1 MSLMPLIAAAVVL
14 LVGFALI
21 ATQAWFASRDGW
33 LTLKQMLKHH
43 SAGLPFEAHIGMWE
57 DIPLTILL
65 ADIVYIYGSN
75 WTHGDILRAFL
86 IAGIISAFLHYT
98 YTLSSFPEA
107 HVRDHR
113 LTVTGW
119 FHAVYMTGALTILA
133 LFYFPSHVHYEGAS
147 DRFLMTFT
155 SVFLCFHVF
164 CATHIPLS
172 LLNFPWFPEKP
183 SKNPLTL
190 ITLMGVFALLT
201 WRTFIIIQ

>member
-1 MSLMPLIAAAVVL
+1 MSSMSPIAATIVL

-21 ATQAWFASRDGW
+21 AAQAWLASRDGW

-43 SAGLPFEAHIGMWE
+43 SAGLPFEAHISMLE
-57 DIPLTILL
+57 DISLTILL
-65 ADIVYIYGSN
+65 ADLVYIYGSN
-75 WTHGDILRAFL
+75 WTHGDTLRAFL

-98 YTLSSFPEA
+98 YTRSSFPEA
-107 HVRDHR
+107 HVRNHR
-113 LTVTGW
+113 LTTTGW
-119 FHAVYMTGALTILA
+119 FHAVYMAGALTILT

-172 LLNFPWFPEKP
+172 LFNLSWFPEKP
-183 SKNPLTL
+183 LKNPMTW
-190 ITLMGVFALLT
+190 ITLVAAWSFLA
-201 WRTFIIIQ
+201 WRTYILVW

>member
-33 LTLKQMLKHH
+33 FTPEQMLRRHTV
-43 SAGLPFEAHIGMWE
+43 GLPFTAHLGMWG
-57 DIPLTILL
+57 DIPLTLLL
-65 ADIVYIYGSN
+65 ANIVARYGSY
-75 WTHGDILRAFL
+75 WTPGDTLRAFL
-86 IAGIISAFLHYT
+86 TAGIISAFLHYT

-113 LTVTGW
+113 LTVTGR
-119 FHAVYMTGALTILA
+119 FHAIYMTGALTILA
-133 LFYFPSHVHYEGAS
+133 LFYFPSHVHYEEMGE
-147 DRFLMTFT
+147 RVLITFT
-155 SVFLCFHVF
+155 SVFLCLHVF

>member
-1 MSLMPLIAAAVVL
+1 MSSMSPIATAIVL

-21 ATQAWFASRDGW
+21 AAQAWLASRDGW

-65 ADIVYIYGSN
+65 ADIVDIYGSN

-98 YTLSSFPEA
+98 YTRSSFPEA
-107 HVRDHR
+107 HVRNHR
-113 LTVTGW
+113 LTTTGW
-119 FHAVYMTGALTILA
+119 FHAVYMAGALTILT

-172 LLNFPWFPEKP
+172 LFDLSWFPEKP
-183 SKNPLTL
+183 LKNPMTW
-190 ITLMGVFALLT
+190 ITLVTAWSFLA
-201 WRTFIIIQ
+201 WRTYVLVW